1 MRVRVHACASVRVCV
16 CAATVRVVVLVFC
29 TSCMTR
35 VAVEESAFV
44 ASQSCVA
51 SPRHLEGVGA
61 CKVGG
66 SHEGRFDEDALS
78 GVDAVSCEQALAGQH
93 PASRS
98 LR

>member
-1 MRVRVHACASVRVCV
+1 MSRWY
-16 CAATVRVVVLVFC
+16 
-29 TSCMTR
+29 
-35 VAVEESAFV
+35 
-44 ASQSCVA
+44 
-51 SPRHLEGVGA
+51 LEGVGA

-66 SHEGRFDEDALS
+66 GHEGRFDEDALS